1 MGKEEIK
8 LFIFA
13 DNRMVYL
20 ESPKQSTYKSLEF
33 ISKIRTFTDQKIT
46 IKIIFSYTNNK
57 EFKNEMFTILRLT
70 LKITFENTKY
80 LAIHL
85 KKMCKLLC

>member
-33 ISKIRTFTDQKIT
+33 ISKIRTFTD
-46 IKIIFSYTNNK
+46 
-57 EFKNEMFTILRLT
+57 
-70 LKITFENTKY
+70 
-80 LAIHL
+80 
-85 KKMCKLLC
+85 